1 MPLTQPP
8 PDGMEWGN
16 LAQLGSFGV
25 SALAFL
31 ISAVAFFG
39 QRNDKQIDGL
49 KKSQTDAVEKLE
61 AAQCKATADL
71 KADIRALRDD
81 DARQFERI
89 DTLDTEIASLKADV
103 RHLPRTEDLH
113 KIALEQARQGE
124 TLRGFGEVLAG
135 VAGSVKAIERALIER
150 EAKDR

>member
-1 MPLTQPP
+1 VPLTQPP

-16 LAQLGSFGV
+16 AAQIGSFGI

-31 ISAVAFFG
+31 VSAIAFFRR
-39 QRNDKQIDGL
+39 RNDEQIERL
-49 KKSQTDAVEKLE
+49 EESQA
-61 AAQCKATADL
+61 KANADI
-71 KADIRALRDD
+71 KADIKALRDD

-89 DTLDTEIASLKADV
+89 DTLEAEIASLKADV

-113 KIALEQARQGE
+113 KIALEQTRQGE